1 MRKRYFGLIA
11 LLLLCLNVF
20 AQPEADKKYS
30 LISAT
35 DNADITI
42 LSLTDPYLSPL
53 SYSGFGVGYGHVERK
68 YFNPEN
74 VNYSM
79 QSKLNALA
87 GIALNPALSSAMTYI
102 GGAYSWGA
110 FYHYRE
116 LKNLHILAGSTAEGQ
131 LGLKTNTR
139 NVNNPVN
146 VDMAVNINLAAVLH
160 YDLKTRRKV
169 YRLNYELETPLFGC
183 MYVPLVGASYY
194 EMFELGNL
202 SNAVHF
208 SSLHNK
214 TGLKSA
220 LTIDIPMRRSTLVC
234 GFASQSLLYKA
245 NDLVFKLNTF
255 SLQIG
260 YKYDLYIFKGKKNPA
275 PANFISTEK

>member
-1 MRKRYFGLIA
+1 MKKATIGYLFLMFI
-11 LLLLCLNVF
+11 NVNLF
-20 AQPEADKKYS
+20 SQSIADKKYS

-53 SYSGFGVGYGHVERK
+53 TYSGFGVGYEHVERK

-74 VNYSM
+74 INYSM
-79 QSKLNALA
+79 QGKISGLA
-87 GIALNPALSSAMTYI
+87 GITLNPAFSSAMTYI

-116 LKNLHILAGSTAEGQ
+116 LKNLHIQAGSTVDGQ
-131 LGLKTNTR
+131 FGLKTNTR

-146 VDMAVNINLAAVLH
+146 VDVAVNINLAAVLH
-160 YDLKTRRKV
+160 YDLKTRRRV

-183 MYVPLVGASYY
+183 MYVPLLGASYY

-220 LTIDIPMRRSTLVC
+220 LSIDIPLRRSTLVC